1 MVIVKIIGGLGN
13 QMFQYAAGKSLAK
26 KNKTDLKLD
35 ISAFE
40 TYKLHDYMLDKLNIK
55 TDIATDDDLKKIF
68 SSSIVRFLYIIPKLK
83 LLIRNKRVYKEKFFN
98 FNEGLSDLKN
108 EDIYLDGYF
117 QCEKYFLDIESEI
130 REDLLPLTPLEG
142 KNAKMAELIT
152 KTNSVS
158 LHVRRGD
165 YVLNSTTNKVH
176 GTCGINYYNKAIDIV
191 TKENPE
197 AVFFVFSDDCDWARN
212 NLKINHEKY
221 FIDFNGK
228 ENCHEDIRL
237 MSLCKHNIIANSS
250 FSWWGAWLNN
260 NKNKIVVAP
269 KKWFNVKINTKDL
282 VPENWI
288 KI

>member
-68 SSSIVRFLYIIPKLK
+68 SSSIVRFLYRIPKLK
-83 LLIRNKRVYKEKFFN
+83 LLIRNKRIYKEKFFN
-98 FNEGLSDLKN
+98 FNEELSDLKN

-130 REDLLPLTPLEG
+130 REDLSPLTPLEG

-269 KKWFNVKINTKDL
+269 KKWFNVDINSDDV
-282 VPENWI
+282 VPEGWI